1 MPPLPR
7 WVLPASFALN
17 LFLAGMVA
25 SRLLAPDFPPPPPP
39 PPERMVAEIAA
50 TLPAADGAILR
61 QVFAAHAA
69 ALEEGHRQRHR
80 TPERVRAV
88 LAADPF
94 DAAALRAAFA
104 EGRAAFTA
112 QDRALEAAIV
122 DAAEK
127 MSTDGRHRLAEW
139 APPRSP
145 RPPRR

>member
-1 MPPLPR
+1 MPPLSR
-7 WVLPASFALN
+7 WGLPASFALN

-39 PPERMVAEIAA
+39 PERMVEEIAA
-50 TLPAADGAILR
+50 TLPVADAAILR

-69 ALEEGHRQRHR
+69 ALEEGHRQRRR

-94 DAAALRAAFA
+94 DVAALRAAFA
-104 EGRAAFTA
+104 EGRDAFAAL
-112 QDRALEAAIV
+112 DRALEAAV
-122 DAAEK
+122 VEAAEQ
-127 MSTDGRHRLAEW
+127 MSSDGRHRLAEW
-139 APPRSP
+139 VPP